1 MKFETFS
8 VVVGNKACDADCKF
22 CVSKITCNKGRG
34 VSYNYK
40 RLETAI
46 RLAKGFDEVIITGVG
61 EPTLDRTG
69 LGMITQRLHDAGFP
83 IITLQTNGMQLAND
97 LSYAKELYEAGL
109 SRVALSICSLHESVN
124 KEIMQANIP
133 NTFALTRELSDIGLS
148 TRLSVIATQT
158 AFRPEIASDMGV
170 STENMV
176 NMLDECAHEDSV
188 DQVTMRELGG
198 DTEWIKANFLGLRLL
213 ETTLQEE
220 GAVELLRLP
229 YGARVYDYLGQ
240 NVAMTN
246 CLTETTDPNQQR
258 QLIYFPTGRLAFSWQ
273 HKGATLL

>member
-8 VVVGNKACDADCKF
+8 VVVGDKACDAGCKF
-22 CVSKITCNKGRG
+22 CVSRITCNKGRG

-69 LGMITQRLHDAGFP
+69 LGLITQRLHDAGFP
-83 IITLQTNGMQLAND
+83 IITLQTNGMRLAAD

-109 SRVALSICSLHESVN
+109 SRVALSVCSLDPSVN
-124 KEIMQANIP
+124 KEIMAANIP
-133 NTFALTRELSDIGLS
+133 DTFTLTRELSEIGLS

-158 AFRPEIASDMGV
+158 AFNPDNGGPGV
-170 STENMV
+170 SAENMV

-258 QLIYFPTGRLAFSWQ
+258 QLIYFPTGKLAFSWQ